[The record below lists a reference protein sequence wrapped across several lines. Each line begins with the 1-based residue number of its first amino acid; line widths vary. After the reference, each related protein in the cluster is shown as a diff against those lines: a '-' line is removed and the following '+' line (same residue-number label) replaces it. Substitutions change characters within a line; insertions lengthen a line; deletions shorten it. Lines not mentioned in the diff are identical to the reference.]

1 MMTGDLEPAEREQRN
16 EIAHMKRVG
25 RWIEPGVD
33 SDGTF
38 GEALRQRVEVG
49 AVRVKS
55 TPLQIVKNCHESGAV
70 NPTAE
75 FWRKTIFVVA
85 IETAAPPMRPAG
97 FTRRLSACDLGLG
110 S

>member
-55 TPLQIVKNCHESGAV
+55 RIV
-70 NPTAE
+70 
-75 FWRKTIFVVA
+75 
-85 IETAAPPMRPAG
+85 MRAG
-97 FTRRLSACDLGLG
+97 QLTRRRSFGAKQYSWWQLKRLLRRCVLLVHAPIICV
-110 S
+110 